1 MSLLDK
7 VNNKNIP
14 QHVAI
19 IMDGNGRWAKAR
31 DLERSEGHREGIETI
46 EKVVDACTQ
55 ANVKYLTIYAF
66 SVENWLRPED
76 EVNTLMDLL
85 VYFITKETPK
95 LLKNGIRLQTIG
107 ETERLP
113 ERTRNA
119 LYKCMEETASGEKL
133 TLVVALSYSSR
144 WELTKAAKDIA
155 ADVKNGVL
163 GGNSITEE
171 TINNYLATKN
181 MPDVDL
187 LIRTGGEIRISNFM
201 LWQASYAELYFTDTY
216 WPDFDEECLY
226 EAILY
231 FQKKERRFG
240 KISEQLEKENQ

>member
-1 MSLLDK
+1 
-7 VNNKNIP
+7 
-14 QHVAI
+14 
-19 IMDGNGRWAKAR
+19 
-31 DLERSEGHREGIETI
+31 
-46 EKVVDACTQ
+46 
-55 ANVKYLTIYAF
+55 
-66 SVENWLRPED
+66 
-76 EVNTLMDLL
+76 
-85 VYFITKETPK
+85 
-95 LLKNGIRLQTIG
+95 
-107 ETERLP
+107 
-113 ERTRNA
+113 
-119 LYKCMEETASGEKL
+119 MEETASGEKL

-163 GGNSITEE
+163 DGNSITEE

>member
-163 GGNSITEE
+163 DGNSITEE

-201 LWQASYAELYFTDTY
+201 LWQLAYTEFYFTEKL
-216 WPDFDEECLY
+216 WPDFRKEDLF
-226 EAILY
+226 EAIGD
-231 FQKKERRFG
+231 FQRRERRFG
-240 KISEQLEKENQ
+240 KTSEQIRI